1 MELNQLKYFLEVAK
15 QQHVTKSA
23 EKLHIAQ
30 PALTKSIHRL
40 EDELGVPLF
49 CASGRNIMLTEY
61 GKYLQTKLVPL
72 IDGLDALPRQLK
84 AMAQLENETIRL
96 NVLAAS
102 TVITDAIILYQTE
115 HDNLHFQLMQNS
127 ESKLYDIGVTT
138 KPYYQIPENKQQTEF
153 VFTEQIYLA
162 VKRSHPLAEKS
173 EISLAEAANEGFI
186 SLMGSR
192 QFRWICDRFCSHAG
206 FTPNIIFESDNP
218 AAVKNMIAANMG
230 VGFWPEFTW
239 GELDNDD
246 IKLLKITEPLCRRDI
261 VFDCHKNKTDSSA
274 VLRFFRFLR
283 DYCAAVQSKSAKN
296 RLIER

>member
-40 EDELGVPLF
+40 EEELGVPLF
-49 CASGRNIMLTEY
+49 TANGRNIMLTEY
-61 GKYLQTKLVPL
+61 GKYLQSRL
-72 IDGLDALPRQLK
+72 IPVISELDAVPEQLK
-84 AMAQLENETIRL
+84 AMAKLENETIHL

-102 TVITDAIILYQTE
+102 TLITDAIILYQKE

-127 ESKLYDIGVTT
+127 EIKLYDIGVTT
-138 KPYYQIPENKQQTEF
+138 RLLYQVPNAKRRSEF
-153 VFTEQIYLA
+153 SVTEQIFLA
-162 VKRSHPLAEKS
+162 VTRSHPLAEKS
-173 EISLAEAANEGFI
+173 EISLIEAANEGFI

-239 GELDNDD
+239 GELNNDN
-246 IKLLKITEPLCRRDI
+246 IKLLKITDPLCRRDI
-261 VFDCHKNKTDSSA
+261 VFDCMQNKNDNSA
-274 VLRFFRFLR
+274 VFGFFDFLR
-283 DYCAAVQSKSAKN
+283 NYCESVQNKSAHK
-296 RLIER
+296 